1 MKPPLPDRPTF
12 PRPRDLW
19 SSRAGF
25 ILATTGAAVGLG
37 NVWRFP
43 YITGENGGGAFVLVY
58 LACVCLVGVPL
69 MMAEL
74 FIGRRGASSPSAS
87 FRALALEAGQSLH
100 WQVVGTLGVAVSF
113 LILTFYSV
121 IGGWTIAFL
130 VRSIGPGFEGLA
142 GSGGQQQFDLFMSSP
157 LEMIFWHTVFMAIS
171 VAVVL
176 RGVAHG
182 IERLATYLMPC
193 LLLILLILF
202 AYSTTTPGFGQGLS
216 FMFSFNSSR
225 LTTGGVV
232 IALGHAFFSL
242 ALAQS
247 VIVAFGAHLPRNVS
261 LTQASFA
268 ISILDTLVALVV
280 GVVIFSIVFTSGL
293 EISSGPGLI
302 FQSLP
307 VAFGNMPYGHA
318 FGIAFF
324 IMLVLAAWTSSVGLL
339 VPPIE
344 QLEVRYGVSRARGAT
359 LVAVTAWLIGIL
371 CALSFN
377 SLADFRPI
385 GGRTIYGMLDFLTSG
400 IMMPVTGLLIAVF
413 AGWVVSGNVAA
424 DELRIGRPGLLRAWR
439 FLVRYVIP
447 VTIMVILVN
456 GVI

>member
-1 MKPPLPDRPTF
+1 MTDDRTSN
-12 PRPRDLW
+12 PRSDLW

-25 ILATTGAAVGLG
+25 ILAAAGAAVGLG

-58 LACVCLVGVPL
+58 LACVCLIGVPL
-69 MMAEL
+69 MMAEF
-74 FIGRRGASSPSAS
+74 FIGRRGASSPDAC
-87 FRALALEAGQSLH
+87 FRALALEAGRSPR
-100 WQVVGTLGVAVSF
+100 WQIVGTLGVAVSF

-121 IGGWTIAFL
+121 IGGWTLAFL
-130 VRSIGPGFEGLA
+130 VRSLGPGFEGLTGA
-142 GSGGQQQFDLFMSSP
+142 DSQHRFEIFMTSAP
-157 LEMIFWHTVFMAIS
+157 EMIFWHTVFMLIS
-171 VAVVL
+171 AAVVL

-193 LLLILLILF
+193 LLLILLILL
-202 AYSTTTPGFGQGLS
+202 AYSTTTPGFGQGVS
-216 FMFSFNSSR
+216 FMFSFEYSK

-247 VIVAFGAHLPRNVS
+247 VIVAFGSHLPRSVS
-261 LTQASFA
+261 LTQASFT
-268 ISILDTLVALVV
+268 ISLLDTLVALVV
-280 GVVIFSIVFTSGL
+280 GVVIFSIVFSSGL
-293 EISSGPGLI
+293 ESSSGPGLV

-324 IMLVLAAWTSSVGLL
+324 VMLVLAAWTSSVGLL

-344 QLEVRYGVSRARGAT
+344 QLEVRYGISRTRGTA

-371 CALSFN
+371 CALSFGT
-377 SLADFRPI
+377 LADFRPI
-385 GGRTIYGMLDFLTSG
+385 AGKTIYGMLDTLTSG

-413 AGWVVSGNVAA
+413 AGWVVSAGAAA
-424 DELRIGRPGLLRAWR
+424 DELQMGRAGLFRAWHL
-439 FLVRYVIP
+439 LVRFVIP
-447 VTIMVILVN
+447 VTILVILVY
-456 GVI
+456 GLV

>member
-1 MKPPLPDRPTF
+1 M
-12 PRPRDLW
+12 W

-58 LACVCLVGVPL
+58 LACVCLIGVPL
-69 MMAEL
+69 MMAEF
-74 FIGRRGASSPSAS
+74 FIGRRGASSPSVS
-87 FRALALEAGQSLH
+87 FRALALEAGRSFH
-100 WQVVGTLGVAVSF
+100 WQIVGTLGVAVSF

-121 IGGWTIAFL
+121 IGGWTVAFL
-130 VRSIGPGFEGLA
+130 VRSMGPGFEGLS
-142 GSGGQQQFDLFMSSP
+142 GSGGQQQFAEFMNSP
-157 LEMIFWHTVFMAIS
+157 LEMIFWHSAFMLIS

-182 IERLATYLMPC
+182 IERLATYLMPA
-193 LLLILLILF
+193 LLLILLVLF
-202 AYSTTTPGFGQGLS
+202 AYSTTTSGFGQGLS
-216 FMFSFNSSR
+216 FMFSFNYSR

-261 LTQASFA
+261 LTSASFT
-268 ISILDTLVALVV
+268 ISMLDTLVALIV
-280 GVVIFSIVFTSGL
+280 GVIIFSIVFTSGL

-344 QLEVRYGVSRARGAT
+344 QLEVRYGVSRARGTAF
-359 LVAVTAWLIGIL
+359 VAVAAWLIGIL
-371 CALSFN
+371 CALSFS
-377 SLADFRPI
+377 SLADFRPV
-385 GGRTIYGMLDFLTSG
+385 GDRTIYGMLDYLTSG
-400 IMMPVTGLLIAVF
+400 IMMPVTGLLVAVF
-413 AGWVVSGNVAA
+413 AGWIVSGNAAA
-424 DELRIGRPGLLRAWR
+424 DELRIARPALFRAWQ
-439 FLVRYVIP
+439 FLVRFVVP
-447 VTIMVILVN
+447 LTIVVILVN